1 MLAAPSL
8 ARAELKLVVAMP
20 TTPPNIVHMPIHI
33 ARELGLYK
41 KEGLIV
47 DTVQLEGGV
56 KTYRAMVAGNADIAS
71 ASGPFA
77 IIGLAKG
84 APTKVILAF
93 APKLEASM
101 VVNKDIKT
109 MADLKGKR
117 IGIQQPGGFADVLA
131 RGVLRAAKIDPKD
144 VNFVSIASEDV
155 PALVA
160 DQIDTAI
167 LHVEQEIIAQS
178 KIPSLH
184 AIARLWEIQP
194 KNLFNVMAVTDKT
207 ITEKPAA
214 LQAFVKETIEAT
226 RLMYT
231 DKAKVLPVLVKYTEP
246 PKDAVEKAYD
256 FMVKNCIWDANDG
269 LGPNGRLHRRIDD
282 EGRQHPQGKMPKYEN
297 IVDLTFADKAIKEL
311 GEWKG
316 DGACPLRATGE
327 GVARADGVVGRGVR
341 LLPSWHHGR
350 AQDQLAR

>member
-1 MLAAPSL
+1 MRAIFDPTLDEQGAQGMSYSRVIPTLFAAAMLAAPSL
-8 ARAELKLVVAMP
+8 ARAESKLV
-20 TTPPNIVHMPIHI
+20 VHMPIHI

-109 MADLKGKR
+109 LADLKGKR

-167 LHVEQEIIAQS
+167 LHDEQEIIAQS

-214 LQAFVKETIEAT
+214 LQAFVKGTIEAT

-231 DKAKVLPVLVKYTEP
+231 DKAKVLPILVKYTEL

-256 FMVKNCIWDANDG
+256 FMVKNCIWDANHG
-269 LGPNGRLHRRIDD
+269 LGPERVDFTAELMTKVGNI
-282 EGRQHPQGKMPKYEN
+282 PQGKTPKYEN

-316 DGACPLRATGE
+316 PMCMS
-327 GVARADGVVGRGVR
+327 
-341 LLPSWHHGR
+341 PSS
-350 AQDQLAR
+350 

>member
-1 MLAAPSL
+1 MSYARISSALIFAALMTVPTLAN
-8 ARAELKLVVAMP
+8 AESKLVVAMP

-41 KEGLIV
+41 KEGLTV

-71 ASGPFA
+71 ASGPFS
-77 IIGLAKG
+77 IVGLAKG
-84 APTKVILAF
+84 APTKAILAY

-160 DQIDTAI
+160 NQIDTAI
-167 LHVEQEIIAQS
+167 LHVEQEIVAQS

-194 KNLFNVMAVTDKT
+194 KNLYNVMAVTDKT
-207 ITEKPAA
+207 IKDKQAA
-214 LQAFVKETIEAT
+214 LQAFVKGTIEAT

-231 DKAKVLPVLVKYTEP
+231 DKAKVIPILVKYTEL
-246 PKDAVEKAYD
+246 PKDVVEKSYD
-256 FMVKNCIWDANDG
+256 FMVKNCIWDANHG
-269 LGPNGRLHRRIDD
+269 LSTDRVNFTADLMTRVGNI
-282 EGRQHPQGKMPKYEN
+282 PQGKTPKYED
-297 IVDLTFADKAIKEL
+297 IVDLSFANKAIKDL

-316 DGACPLRATGE
+316 PMCSSPAT
-327 GVARADGVVGRGVR
+327 
-341 LLPSWHHGR
+341 
-350 AQDQLAR
+350 

>member
-1 MLAAPSL
+1 MRAIFDPTLDEQGAQGMSYSRVIPTLFAAAMLAAPSL
-8 ARAELKLVVAMP
+8 ARAESKLVVAMP

-33 ARELGLYK
+33 ARELGFYK

-178 KIPSLH
+178 KIPTCTPSR
-184 AIARLWEIQP
+184 ACGKSSR
-194 KNLFNVMAVTDKT
+194 KTLFNVMAVTDKT

-214 LQAFVKETIEAT
+214 LQASS
-226 RLMYT
+226 R
-231 DKAKVLPVLVKYTEP
+231 EP
-246 PKDAVEKAYD
+246 S
-256 FMVKNCIWDANDG
+256 
-269 LGPNGRLHRRIDD
+269 RR
-282 EGRQHPQGKMPKYEN
+282 H
-297 IVDLTFADKAIKEL
+297 A
-311 GEWKG
+311 
-316 DGACPLRATGE
+316 
-327 GVARADGVVGRGVR
+327 
-341 LLPSWHHGR
+341 
-350 AQDQLAR
+350 

>member
-1 MLAAPSL
+1 MRAIFDPTLDEQGAQGMSYSRVIPTLFAAAMLAAPSL
-8 ARAELKLVVAMP
+8 ARAESKLVVAMP

-41 KEGLIV
+41 KEGLTV

-214 LQAFVKETIEAT
+214 LQAFVKGTIEAT

-231 DKAKVLPVLVKYTEP
+231 DKAKVLPILVKYTEL

-256 FMVKNCIWDANDG
+256 FMVKNCIWDANHG
-269 LGPNGRLHRRIDD
+269 LGPERVDFTAELMTKVGNI
-282 EGRQHPQGKMPKYEN
+282 PQGKTPKYEN

-316 DGACPLRATGE
+316 PMCMS
-327 GVARADGVVGRGVR
+327 
-341 LLPSWHHGR
+341 PSS
-350 AQDQLAR
+350 